1 MMEPCHRWLKD
12 RELLGKECNM
22 ADARGCGIRKDSLM
36 LVACKLE
43 DCFKTRR
50 ESVVVKYKSQEN
62 AQIKSQTEKR
72 ITVITPFKS
81 TKYLWM

>member
-1 MMEPCHRWLKD
+1 
-12 RELLGKECNM
+12 M
-22 ADARGCGIRKDSLM
+22 ADARGCNIGKDSLM
-36 LVACKLE
+36 LVAYEVE

-50 ESVVVKYKSQEN
+50 ESVLVKHKSQEN

-72 ITVITPFKS
+72 ITVITPFKG